1 LLFFDRLDRSWKQK
15 FTILN
20 EIHNINDR
28 DDTANLLNNP
38 QLKNKP
44 QVDIEFRFDELQSN
58 YLVKI
63 DQLENLTQ
71 SLRKIIKE
79 FEQRYDEKQKEFED
93 FKAQSEFTINLLK
106 TDLDNASNI
115 LKEKNQVEQPVTTK
129 TKKIVKIYEPNEFQD
144 SSFSIA
150 REIQLDEYNKCLSEL
165 KKVKTELANL
175 SNQLKL
181 KDQEQ
186 ETNLNKLIKSYETKL
201 TNLNAKHKYEIE
213 KLLNVFTGSSIGNES
228 KNLSSEFDID
238 SPLNDPIQM
247 RLLLNARDRH
257 QEMRKTIEKQQEL
270 LASVYKECKE
280 LHLYKEKCES
290 FDELNM
296 KLLNQI
302 EKLKLELDEL
312 KSIMDKPQLKVYEN
326 LKQKIQ
332 NIEKNFLKREKELHD
347 LISSSANGIET
358 EASFSDSRSFLL
370 DSKNRGGDDI
380 RLQELKKF
388 YEYQL
393 DLKNN
398 EIKKFRLEFDAIL
411 QLLYSL

>member
-1 LLFFDRLDRSWKQK
+1 MLFFDRLDRSWKQK